1 MIKIEVR
8 KMQIPCLMMEG
19 ECIEIAAEVGV
30 AIGAM
35 YNKIRMVS
43 PQAAEK
49 FQAGVM
55 ASTMPDAPTWE
66 HFDLHGGVTQCVTV
80 PKPRKERGDEAADK
94 I

>member
-35 YNKIRMVS
+35 YNKIRMVN
-43 PQAAEK
+43 PEAAER
-49 FQAGVM
+49 FRAGVM
-55 ASTMPDAPTWE
+55 ASTMIDAPTWE
-66 HFDLHGGVTQCVTV
+66 HFDLPGGVTQCVTV
-80 PKPRKERGDEAADK
+80 QKPRKAGGE
-94 I
+94 

>member
-1 MIKIEVR
+1 
-8 KMQIPCLMMEG
+8 MEG

-35 YNKIRMVS
+35 YNKIRMVN

-49 FQAGVM
+49 FRMGVM

-66 HFDLHGGVTQCVTV
+66 HFDLPGGVTQCVTV
-80 PKPRKERGDEAADK
+80 PRGRKAGGA
-94 I
+94 

>member
-8 KMQIPCLMMEG
+8 KMQVPCLVMAG

-35 YNKIRMVS
+35 YNKIRMVN

-49 FQAGVM
+49 FRAGVM
-55 ASTMPDAPTWE
+55 ASTMVDAPTWE
-66 HFDLHGGVTQCVTV
+66 HFDLPGGVTQCVTV
-80 PKPRKERGDEAADK
+80 PRGRKAGGE
-94 I
+94 

>member
-8 KMQIPCLMMEG
+8 KMEIPCLMMEG
-19 ECIEIAAEVGV
+19 ECIEIVAEVGV

-43 PQAAEK
+43 PQAAEQ
-49 FQAGVM
+49 FRAGVM

-66 HFDLHGGVTQCVTV
+66 HFDLPGGITQCVTV
-80 PKPRKERGDEAADK
+80 SKPGKAGGV
-94 I
+94 